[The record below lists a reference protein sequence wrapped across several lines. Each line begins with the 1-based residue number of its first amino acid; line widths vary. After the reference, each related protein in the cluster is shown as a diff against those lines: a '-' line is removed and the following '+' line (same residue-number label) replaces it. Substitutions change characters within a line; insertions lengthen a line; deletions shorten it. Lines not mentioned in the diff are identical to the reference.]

1 MHRLHHKYNLLSRF
15 SQLSCKTTHLLFRFF
30 SHPRQS
36 SPKLSFLPLQLLLYK
51 THRKIHYLRGP
62 HSPLFPFPQAML
74 QDLNEISHNKY
85 YLYDITATPH
95 DFSPNDAGCNSAVM
109 EIAEEF
115 LKCLAARRKRSMFIR
130 GLRAGI
136 ECLVR

>member
-1 MHRLHHKYNLLSRF
+1 
-15 SQLSCKTTHLLFRFF
+15 
-30 SHPRQS
+30 
-36 SPKLSFLPLQLLLYK
+36 
-51 THRKIHYLRGP
+51 
-62 HSPLFPFPQAML
+62 ML